1 MTNKKRRRYTDDYQ
15 LPPRREEARKSA
27 ARAAGWKPR
36 PKLPQRRAILA
47 MSGVFLLC
55 VGITLGLW
63 LPSHS
68 LVQDLRSRGVNS
80 AATVVGVDSKPK
92 YVKVRLVSGPRA
104 GSEVKLSDYAGMYPD
119 VHTDAALVVTYDR
132 DDPSRILAR
141 AWVVDP
147 PPNLPVYA
155 TSALALLCLGL
166 ATAVIWRRLWIL
178 RKLGSDEPS
187 GSSTGGNKP
196 RYEGVRNMS

>member
-1 MTNKKRRRYTDDYQ
+1 MRWQ
-15 LPPRREEARKSA
+15 
-27 ARAAGWKPR
+27 PR
-36 PKLPQRRAILA
+36 PKLPQRRVILA

-55 VGITLGLW
+55 VGMTLGLW

-119 VHTDAALVVTYDR
+119 MHTDAALVVTYDR
-132 DDPSRILAR
+132 DDPSRILA
-141 AWVVDP
+141 V
-147 PPNLPVYA
+147 
-155 TSALALLCLGL
+155 LGWKTRQRICRF
-166 ATAVIWRRLWIL
+166 TAPRLWPCCAWAL
-178 RKLGSDEPS
+178 
-187 GSSTGGNKP
+187 P
-196 RYEGVRNMS
+196 RR